1 VVNVFKKLIIYLL
14 IINGIVQ
21 FHFCEETLVKK
32 ITNAIAFIEKV
43 KPD

>member
-1 VVNVFKKLIIYLL
+1 VVNVFKKAHYL
-14 IINGIVQ
+14 IVQ
-21 FHFCEETLVKK
+21 FHFCEETLKK